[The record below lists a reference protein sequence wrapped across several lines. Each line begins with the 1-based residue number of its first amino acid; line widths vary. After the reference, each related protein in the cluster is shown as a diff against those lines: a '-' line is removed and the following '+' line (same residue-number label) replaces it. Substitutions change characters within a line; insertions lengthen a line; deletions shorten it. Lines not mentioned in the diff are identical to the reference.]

1 LGINSFSRYL
11 KHWST
16 DDIDY
21 YMDLRAVCSGW
32 RSSTAD
38 PKSSPLDPRF
48 RPRQWAMLDEVYQS
62 DTRLFVNVSTG
73 RFVRKDL
80 SLLCMCDVVTGAGGG
95 LVVLAGRTAPYA
107 ARVLNPFTG
116 AMISF
121 DAPVPCC
128 LYEPAAHVIGS
139 LPTLVLT
146 SNAFGVVYWAD
157 PDSKSFMQNNDGH
170 FSHPLVRLPFDSR
183 VYAGAREGVP
193 LESFSVLEAP
203 VPQYLTGNAEWP
215 VLNNRCF
222 QVQSA
227 EERLV
232 VVFQRRHR
240 VDVFKIDT
248 GSGLLERV
256 KNLGSL
262 ALFVGERRC
271 LAVDA
276 DKFAS
281 VEANCI
287 YYVLVEPWYNVCMY
301 SLKDET
307 GVRAGLL
314 SDDPPFS
321 DVQLFCYYTL
331 SLSR

>member
-1 LGINSFSRYL
+1 MADWSSLPVDLVNRIADRIL
-11 KHWST
+11 ST

-21 YMDLRAVCSGW
+21 YMVLRVVCSGW

-38 PKSSPLDPRF
+38 LKSSPLDPRF

-193 LESFSVLEAP
+193 LESFS
-203 VPQYLTGNAEWP
+203 
-215 VLNNRCF
+215 C
-222 QVQSA
+222 S
-227 EERLV
+227 
-232 VVFQRRHR
+232 
-240 VDVFKIDT
+240 
-248 GSGLLERV
+248 
-256 KNLGSL
+256 
-262 ALFVGERRC
+262 
-271 LAVDA
+271 
-276 DKFAS
+276 
-281 VEANCI
+281 
-287 YYVLVEPWYNVCMY
+287 
-301 SLKDET
+301 
-307 GVRAGLL
+307 
-314 SDDPPFS
+314 
-321 DVQLFCYYTL
+321 
-331 SLSR
+331 